1 MKNNTTELLSMI
13 VKAMSE
19 EGVELT
25 KVEIYEEAVD
35 INNKVKICILDKG
48 GYLVHRVHEGGGER
62 YAYKDNMLARVLHE
76 LRFNDW
82 LPGDDIEAYG
92 EWFTLVMQESK
103 YYIAGS
109 AEEYINKYYRLLD
122 EDYYLSDIIEL
133 EDLKNNYTNASLE
146 KRLK

>member
-1 MKNNTTELLSMI
+1 MNNNTTKLLSAI

-19 EGVELT
+19 EGIEVT

-92 EWFTLVMQESK
+92 EWFTLVVEESS
-103 YYIAGS
+103 YY
-109 AEEYINKYYRLLD
+109 AEKNQYQVYRLLD
-122 EDYYLSDIIEL
+122 DNYTLSERMTL
-133 EDLKNNYTNASLE
+133 KDLKRNYTNVSLE
-146 KRLK
+146 QGRLK